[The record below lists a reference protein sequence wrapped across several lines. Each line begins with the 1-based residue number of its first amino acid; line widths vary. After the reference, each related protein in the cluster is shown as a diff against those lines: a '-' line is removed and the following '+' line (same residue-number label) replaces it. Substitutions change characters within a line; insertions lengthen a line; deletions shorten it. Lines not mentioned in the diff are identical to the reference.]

1 MSDGEKQVEA
11 TSTEDQVL
19 IAQQPSPD
27 IVFATP
33 SDVEAFDSE
42 KARAIAEF
50 DDSRIKILSNREV
63 SVTVRGERG
72 KANPS
77 IRLENFFIVPGLNA
91 RLQTQEWE
99 EHIEWLTGQILK
111 EGFREDCP
119 LLVFPTLDESGQHK
133 YGIISGESRFHA
145 ATRAAKRG
153 APIVSLPVVLT
164 SEGSSMEEM
173 SIQVATSNTGKPFT
187 PLELALLAQRF
198 AKWRKEPAEI
208 ARFMKVSTNYVHQL
222 LRIASAPHQVRAMI
236 QDGTVSFG
244 TALAAIN
251 ADSTTAVESL
261 QKGVAMAKAAGKG
274 RLTNKFLPEKQ
285 AEKAARTF
293 SPEMHAFLKRL
304 QSNEL
309 TMGLMEDEDR
319 TALNDLVK
327 KIEEMANATPESIA
341 QAKAEKDAEAKRK
354 KEESASKK
362 KLAAENKAKA
372 LARKQEAAAKRA
384 NKQAEKNQKAHGQN
398 QSAVGSGTSTNAKAT
413 AGKKAVDGANKP
425 SKGKANATS
434 QAQASGGTSKATVRV
449 RDGADLG
456 GSEDDDAQR
465 HPDD

>member
-1 MSDGEKQVEA
+1 MSDGEQQVEV
-11 TSTEDQVL
+11 TSTKDQVQ
-19 IAQQPSPD
+19 IAQQPSAD

-33 SDVEAFDSE
+33 SDIEAFDSE

-99 EHIEWLTGQILK
+99 DHIEWLTGQILK

-341 QAKAEKDAEAKRK
+341 QAKAEKDAAAKEK
-354 KEESASKK
+354 KEEQARKK
-362 KLAAENKAKA
+362 KLAADNKAKA
-372 LARKQEAAAKRA
+372 LARKQEAAAKRE
-384 NKQAEKNQKAHGQN
+384 NKRAEKNQKDQDQN
-398 QSAVGSGTSTNAKAT
+398 QSAIGRGTSAKAT
-413 AGKKAVDGANKP
+413 TGKKAADGANKP

-434 QAQASGGTSKATVRV
+434 QAQASAGTSKATVRI